1 MGLSC
6 WLDREMKKG
15 DNVHLYQCESTRAP
29 GFITDIKQRKQKYI
43 YIYVCV
49 CVCAFFSLFQTV
61 WEKLILLVAQNAPS
75 SVRLGISHARRY
87 SAILRLKVSQFR
99 RLRRAIHRNATEKD
113 RTDREEAGNRWF
125 AILKLLTGQCRL
137 SLRVFSDFGLFG
149 EPPSE
154 FEKI

>member
-1 MGLSC
+1 MC
-6 WLDREMKKG
+6 AC
-15 DNVHLYQCESTRAP
+15 VH
-29 GFITDIKQRKQKYI
+29 
-43 YIYVCV
+43 
-49 CVCAFFSLFQTV
+49 FFPYFRQY
-61 WEKLILLVAQNAPS
+61 EKLILLVAQNAPS
-75 SVRLGISHARRY
+75 SVRLGISHARWY

-154 FEKI
+154 CEKI